1 MDLLNTLQQKF
12 RINPQ
17 DYIDTSQLKSLY
29 NNKLNLSI
37 IIYILI
43 IILLRPYKAHE
54 LASKPFVQLIM
65 ICAIIYLYRINGLSA
80 GLLMIA
86 FLSSIT
92 LETNNDHDRNI
103 PHVPIENRESFTG
116 KGDSGDDIKQS
127 DINDDDS
134 KEDSEGDNEEDSD
147 DDNEEDSDIDSKED
161 SEGDNEEDSEED
173 SDIDSNEDDEEDT
186 RKGINEKFKIDKL
199 FPKNSL
205 NDTFKDLHLA
215 IHKLENFVNS
225 DIQ

>member
-65 ICAIIYLYRINGLSA
+65 ICAIIYLYRINSLSA

-116 KGDSGDDIKQS
+116 KGDDEDSGDDRKQS
-127 DINDDDS
+127 DINDDD
-134 KEDSEGDNEEDSD
+134 NEEDSGED
-147 DDNEEDSDIDSKED
+147 SEEDSDIDSKED